1 MHDPSVRGPVR
12 APLELTVEPRR
23 MSASRLEGFSDG
35 VIAIIITIMVLEI
48 RPPHEPTLAA
58 LRAMQPTILAYI
70 LSFVFV
76 AIYWNNHHYL
86 LHATKA
92 VTGGVLWANMH
103 LLFWLSLTPFVT
115 AWVGNAHEHATP
127 AAAYGVVALMSA
139 VAYFILVVVI
149 LKANPGS
156 AVVRAIGNDVK
167 GKLSI
172 GLYMLGVAL
181 AFAAPWL
188 AYATYALVSAIWFI
202 PDRRLEQVER

>member
-12 APLELTVEPRR
+12 AD
-23 MSASRLEGFSDG
+23 GSDG
-35 VIAIIITIMVLEI
+35 GATTDERFAARGVFRWRDRDHYHDHGVGDSTAT
-48 RPPHEPTLAA
+48 RPTLAA

-86 LHATKA
+86 LHATKT

-103 LLFWLSLTPFVT
+103 LLFWLSLMPFVT

-139 VAYFILVVVI
+139 VAYTILVVMI

-172 GLYMLGVAL
+172 ALYMLGVAL
-181 AFAAPWL
+181 AFVAPWL